1 LPKPAQSESEP
12 QLEYGTASMP
22 NTAAGESVVID
33 ASTRDV
39 SGPYCGTG
47 CTVEWAAERSL
58 APQEVTSARSVMIRI
73 RMLHATARRGGQASA
88 WTALLCNRPFALV
101 RSQALGRR
109 YFSSFVTV
117 PN

>member
-22 NTAAGESVVID
+22 NTAAGESVVIE

-47 CTVEWAAERSL
+47 CTVEWAERSL
-58 APQEVTSARSVMIRI
+58 APHEVASAMSVMIRI
-73 RMLHATARRGGQASA
+73 RMLHATARSNGQASA
-88 WTALLCNRPFALV
+88 
-101 RSQALGRR
+101 
-109 YFSSFVTV
+109 
-117 PN
+117 